1 MVKLPM
7 SMMLLNR
14 LVKVTDALGNE
25 TMYTYDSVGNRKSI
39 INAND
44 TITEYEYDKLNRLVG
59 LVNKNISGDIL
70 SSYKYE
76 LGAAGNRT
84 KVTENDGRVVEYVYD
99 DLYRLVTETIKE
111 PDSDSRVIYYEYDK
125 VGNRLSKKDNDV
137 TTLYVYDD
145 NDRLTEDGEYK
156 YTYDKNGNLIE
167 KTGDIDSKKYVY
179 DYQNRLISAIT
190 LKDGDTTE
198 KNRVLL

>member
-1 MVKLPM
+1 M
-7 SMMLLNR
+7 
-14 LVKVTDALGNE
+14 
-25 TMYTYDSVGNRKSI
+25 
-39 INAND
+39 
-44 TITEYEYDKLNRLVG
+44 
-59 LVNKNISGDIL
+59 
-70 SSYKYE
+70 
-76 LGAAGNRT
+76 
-84 KVTENDGRVVEYVYD
+84 VEYVYD

-137 TTLYVYDD
+137 TTLYFYDD

-167 KTGDIDSKKYVY
+167 KRDIDSKKYVF
-179 DYQNRLISAIT
+179 DYQNRLQCYY

-198 KNRVLL
+198 KQSTL